1 MKHIPFSLDE
11 VSIYVGEDI
20 LAELLENPWI
30 LVLIGIVTAA
40 AIFGI
45 AAFTKKKK
53 NKENR
58 K

>member
-1 MKHIPFSLDE
+1 MLPFVLDGVATPIEE
-11 VSIYVGEDI
+11 VIFY
-20 LAELLENPWI
+20 ELLENPWI
-30 LVLIGIVTAA
+30 LVLIGIVMAG

-45 AAFTKKKK
+45 IAITKKKK